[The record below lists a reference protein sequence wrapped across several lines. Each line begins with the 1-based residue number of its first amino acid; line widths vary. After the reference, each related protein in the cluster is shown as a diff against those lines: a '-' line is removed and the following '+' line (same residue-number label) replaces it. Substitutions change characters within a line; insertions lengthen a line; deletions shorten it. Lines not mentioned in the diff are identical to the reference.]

1 MRWFVIPYWKYFSSS
16 DFPMGAPPQH
26 GSAPRDFRFWVPRG
40 AYFIA
45 RMKKGQGV
53 SLTLVTR
60 LVPEEGLARLSLRP
74 TMAPAIAAGL
84 GANALPCVA
93 LFLLFVGAPR
103 PFKSLHEHQGN
114 EKGLTTDRC
123 QPFGLPWCRRRDL
136 NPHVLAD
143 TGF

>member
-1 MRWFVIPYWKYFSSS
+1 M
-16 DFPMGAPPQH
+16 
-26 GSAPRDFRFWVPRG
+26 
-40 AYFIA
+40 
-45 RMKKGQGV
+45 
-53 SLTLVTR
+53 
-60 LVPEEGLARLSLRP
+60 VPEEGLARLSLAPRAVRCGVPQGAQFIREWGRP
-74 TMAPAIAAGL
+74 SMAAAFAAGL
-84 GANALPCVA
+84 GADALPCVA
-93 LFLLFVGAPR
+93 LFLLLVGAPR